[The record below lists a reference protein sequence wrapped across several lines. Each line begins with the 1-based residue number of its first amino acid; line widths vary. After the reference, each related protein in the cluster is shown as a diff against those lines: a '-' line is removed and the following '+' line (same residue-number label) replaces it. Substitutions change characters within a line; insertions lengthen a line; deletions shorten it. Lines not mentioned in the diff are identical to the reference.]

1 MAKSTELNIEPLTRI
16 EGHMGVNAK
25 ADLEAKKYSDAHV
38 YATMFR
44 GLEDILI
51 GHEPADAIWLGQ
63 RSCGVCPTP
72 HALASVLAVDMAY
85 GAPPPPLGIGLR
97 NLALMAEEV
106 YDGALGCG
114 ILEGPD
120 YSEAVCAKN
129 NPEILKKA
137 NETPA
142 PHAAAHGYA
151 TIGDIMR
158 GLNPI
163 SGSFWLKCLNASKVG
178 LNMATSICAK
188 QPHQN
193 NFIPGGIARTVSI
206 PDIEALF
213 VMLAEEIA
221 FTKELVPAFDDLI
234 DFLSANGLDKVGE
247 FPFNLISYGAY
258 DDPAAYNAKYADMSK
273 WAEKRW
279 ITPGVVIDG
288 KLVTN
293 DLVEINVGVQ
303 EYVTHSYYNETPRAD
318 FAKDPNGNPLTKD
331 HPWNESTKPVAGKEK
346 DWDNKY
352 TWAKTPRWLD
362 WKNRVNG
369 KTHVMQANP
378 LSRMYV
384 AAVSKKC
391 AESTGNSIKFTL
403 PAGTVAGYRVPGEA
417 TMEWKLPKSNNAIER
432 IRSRAY
438 YHAYSAFLAYR
449 MIAIALD
456 LVKKG
461 DTKVWNEYKKPKNG
475 IGVGMVEAMRG
486 AVAHWVVMRDGK
498 IYRYQII
505 TPTAWNVSPRDAEGR
520 PGPYEAAIIGSPVT
534 EPISDDL
541 DGIDVVRSIRSFDPC
556 LGCTVQV
563 FDPEESLLA
572 ERDLDHLHAEDMV
585 AQFENREA
593 GHSHCHVHEHAHDH
607 SHHHTH

>member
-25 ADLEAKKYSDAHV
+25 ADLDAKKYTDAHV

-72 HALASVLAVDMAY
+72 HAIASVEAVDMCY

-97 NLALMAEEV
+97 NLAIMAEEV

-120 YSEAVCAKN
+120 YSEAICAKS
-129 NPEILKKA
+129 NPEILAKA
-137 NETPA
+137 NVTPA
-142 PHAAAHGYA
+142 PRAAAHGYT

-163 SGSFWLKCLNASKVG
+163 SGSLWLKCLGASKTG
-178 LNMATSICAK
+178 LDMASSLCAK
-188 QPHQN
+188 HPHQN
-193 NFIPGGIARTVSI
+193 NFVPGGIARTISI
-206 PDIEALF
+206 PDLEALY
-213 VMLAEEIA
+213 VMIGKEVA
-221 FTKELVPAFDDLI
+221 FTKELVPAFDDLV
-234 DFLSANGLDKVGE
+234 DFLGANGLDKVGE
-247 FPFNLISYGAY
+247 FPFNFLSYGVY
-258 DDPAAYNAKYADMSK
+258 EDPMAYNAKYADMSK

-279 ITPGVVIDG
+279 VTPGVVING
-288 KLVTN
+288 KLITN

-303 EYVTHSYYNETPRAD
+303 ETVTHSYYNETVKAD

-346 DWDNKY
+346 DFENKY

-362 WKNRVNG
+362 WKNRVDG
-369 KTHVMQANP
+369 KTHVMMANP
-378 LSRMYV
+378 LARMWINS
-384 AAVSKKC
+384 VSKKTP
-391 AESTGNSIKFTL
+391 ESTGNSVKFTL
-403 PAGTVAGYRVPGEA
+403 PAGAVAGNRVSGEV
-417 TMEWKLPKSNNAIER
+417 TMEWKQPKNNNSFER
-432 IRSRAY
+432 VRSRAY
-438 YHAYSAFLAYR
+438 YHALSASMAYR
-449 MIAIALD
+449 MVAIALD
-456 LVKKG
+456 LLKKG

-475 IGVGMVEAMRG
+475 IGVGMVEGMRG
-486 AVAHWVVMRDGK
+486 AVAHWVVMRNGV

-520 PGPYEAAIIGSPVT
+520 PGAYEAAIIGSAVT
-534 EPISDDL
+534 EPITGEL
-541 DGIDVVRSIRSFDPC
+541 DGIDVVRTIRSFDPC

-563 FDPEESLLA
+563 FNPQEGLLA
-572 ERDLDHLHAEDMV
+572 ECDMDHLHAEEMV
-585 AQFENREA
+585 SQWEKSHTV
-593 GHSHCHVHEHAHDH
+593 GHSHEHTHDGHTH
-607 SHHHTH
+607 SHAV